1 MTTLRTRA
9 LALASGA
16 AIAATGLLAG
26 TTAAQAVVPA
36 PACGNSALQVTHT
49 PVEGA
54 AGHSAFFLLFRN
66 ITSHTC
72 SLHGY
77 PGLDALNA
85 SGHAIAHAHR
95 TLGGFGGPSSIQTIN
110 LHPNHSA
117 SALVDWE
124 NFNPHTGGSCTSSA
138 AIATT
143 PANTGHTVRF
153 HISVTVCGLEVH
165 PTTGAAQ
172 VHDFVSAQ
180 TKWLAGANAIS
191 ADQSGVL
198 AGRRERSAE
207 QLDDGVRPTERPGRP
222 ARRDADPGPAGRG
235 PAPHPA
241 AEQVLRHPGSVPR
254 LVRRLS
260 SHDNARPR
268 SCGAGRFGVT
278 RGGRGRES

>member
-1 MTTLRTRA
+1 MTTLRIRA

-54 AGHSAFFLLFRN
+54 AGHSAFYLLFRN

-85 SGHAIAHAHR
+85 SGNAIAHAHR

-124 NFNPHTGGSCTSSA
+124 NFNPNTGGSCTSSA

-165 PTTGAAQ
+165 PTTGAADVQ
-172 VHDFVSAQ
+172 DFVSAQ

-191 ADQSGVL
+191 ADQSGYWL
-198 AGRRERSAE
+198 AAANDLQDSWTTASA
-207 QLDDGVRPTERPGRP
+207 QLSDLAALPDAMLTPAQQVEARHLTRQLNRFFVTPG
-222 ARRDADPGPAGRG
+222 
-235 PAPHPA
+235 
-241 AEQVLRHPGSVPR
+241 LYLGSY
-254 LVRRLS
+254 
-260 SHDNARPR
+260 
-268 SCGAGRFGVT
+268 
-278 RGGRGRES
+278 GG